1 MSTNKNRRKE
11 KCVPPF
17 LKNYKKESILAPFF
31 KFLEVVFDLLVP
43 VVIARI
49 IDVGIARDDRGFII
63 QNFLILILMAAA
75 GLTVSITAQYFAAKA
90 SVGFATELRQAVYDH
105 VQGLSYTELDR
116 LGTDTLITRLTD
128 DINQVQNGL
137 NMGLRLLLRSPFI
150 VIGSMV
156 MAFTINVRCALIFA
170 AAIPVLFLVVF
181 VIMYL
186 SIPLFGRVQGKL
198 DAVTGLTREN
208 LTGVRVIRAFCREKE
223 AVEEFDQ
230 SNLALTKLNEFVG
243 RLSALLN
250 PVTYVLINIATV
262 ILINNAGL
270 QVSLGNMQQGEVV
283 ALYNYMAQMIVELI
297 KLASLI
303 ITLNKSAA
311 CAGRVADILKVDST
325 MEFAG
330 SSSGDSTGSRSV
342 EFQNVTFSYQGTGAP
357 SLTDISFSVK
367 KGETVGIIGGT
378 GSGKS
383 TLVNLIAR
391 FYDATSGEILLDGEN
406 IRNYSRRALRDKIG
420 VVPQRAALFKGSIR
434 DNMKWGREDATDEE
448 IWSALTT
455 AQAREIVE
463 GKPGQLDFA
472 LEQNG
477 KNLSGGQRQRLTI
490 ARALVKNPE
499 ILILDDSAS
508 ALDFATDAALRKA
521 LAGLGGQVTTF
532 LVSQRAASIRQADQI
547 LVLDDGALCGLGTHD
562 TLIRSCST
570 YREIYFSQFPEERN
584 RYENGEK
591 ISGRQDGTPVISG
604 KEVLS

>member
-1 MSTNKNRRKE
+1 MRTLA
-11 KCVPPF
+11 PF

-367 KGETVGIIGGT
+367 RGETVGIIGGT

-406 IRNYSRRALRDKIG
+406 IKNYSRQALRDKIG
-420 VVPQRAALFKGSIR
+420 VVPQRASLFKGSIR

-463 GKPGQLDFA
+463 SKPGQLDFA